1 MLWKETFWKTSIGA
15 GKLKLALKKSTI
27 NVNGNE
33 SLVGKVQR
41 AGFCD
46 GVDETSNFTMKGNVF
61 INE

>member
-1 MLWKETFWKTSIGA
+1 M
-15 GKLKLALKKSTI
+15 ALKKSTI